1 MLLELHVAGLGV
13 IDDTNLLFSEGLT
26 ALTGETG
33 AGKTL
38 LVDALNLVMGGK
50 PKRSLLVDGRA
61 AFIEARFVNDEGQEV
76 ILARELPADGRSRA
90 WIDGRM
96 ASVAVLQEQAQ
107 GLCDIHGQHE
117 HQSLLKSG
125 AFRHALD
132 AFGGIS
138 TRALSE
144 ARKLVKELESERET
158 LGGTP
163 EEIERERALLEY
175 QLDEI
180 TQAGISAVDE
190 IDTLIASVKM
200 LEGATI
206 LKVTLSEGIDAM
218 DDDGGTGPREVVGH
232 LRQELSTYDSFSD
245 LVESLQQAE
254 IVLGD
259 LVSQLRDA
267 YERVDVDPE
276 RLAESNERLSTLH
289 RLARR
294 YGPTLSEVL
303 EKQESF
309 SRSLEALHQ
318 AESSRQSIETRL
330 TAARAALSLEAR
342 NVESERHVAAPKME
356 KVLHEQLRQL
366 ALERALVQIVVKG
379 AAGDEVD
386 LLFSANPGLA
396 PASVKD
402 AASGGEL
409 ARLMLAIRLALP
421 GGPPTMVFDEVDA
434 GIGGATARTLAGALH
449 EVADRRQVLV
459 VTHLAQVAAVADHQ
473 ISVAKETARGST
485 SAVASEI
492 TGEFRVKEIARMLSG
507 QPDSDSAL
515 THARELLGI
524 DITAPSANLV

>member
-13 IDDTNLLFSEGLT
+13 IDDAHLLFSEGLT

-76 ILARELPADGRSRA
+76 ILARELPIDGRSRA
-90 WIDGRM
+90 WVDGRM

-180 TQAGISAVDE
+180 TQAGISTVDE

-200 LEGATI
+200 LEGATT
-206 LKVTLSEGIDAM
+206 LKVTLSKGIDAL

-342 NVESERHVAAPKME
+342 NVESERQVAAPKME

-366 ALERALVQIVVKG
+366 ALERALVQIVVK
-379 AAGDEVD
+379 GDEVD

-434 GIGGATARTLAGALH
+434 GIGGTTARTLAGALH

-473 ISVAKETARGST
+473 ISVAKETARGSA

-492 TGEFRVKEIARMLSG
+492 NGEFRVKEIARMLSG
-507 QPDSDSAL
+507 QPDSESAL